1 MKLIISAIFLFFL
14 AGSGTLYFISQQQLI
29 LSNQHKELMMMGE
42 FSKVNKLQTTLK
54 LIQEARK
61 DNSIKVHEFNKIKRN
76 FTSEMK
82 EYLRKNGLKS
92 QTLHMKYRVK
102 GPTEA
107 FI

>member
-1 MKLIISAIFLFFL
+1 MKLIMSAIFLFFL
-14 AGSGTLYFISQQQLI
+14 TGSGTLYVISQQQLI

-42 FSKVNKLQTTLK
+42 FSKVNKLQTTRK
-54 LIQEARK
+54 LIQEAQK
-61 DNSIKVHEFNKIKRN
+61 DNAIKVHEFNKIKRN

-82 EYLRKNGLKS
+82 AYLQKNGLKS

-102 GPTEA
+102 GPAEA

>member
-1 MKLIISAIFLFFL
+1 MKLIMSAIFLFFL
-14 AGSGTLYFISQQQLI
+14 TGSGTLYVISQQQLI

-42 FSKVNKLQTTLK
+42 FSKVNKLQTTRK
-54 LIQEARK
+54 LIQEAQK
-61 DNSIKVHEFNKIKRN
+61 DNAIKVHEFNKIKRN

-82 EYLRKNGLKS
+82 AYLKKNGLKS

-102 GPTEA
+102 GSTEA

>member
-42 FSKVNKLQTTLK
+42 FSKVNKLQTTRK
-54 LIQEARK
+54 LIQEAQK
-61 DNSIKVHEFNKIKRN
+61 DNAIKVHEFNKIKRN

-82 EYLRKNGLKS
+82 AYLQKNGLKS
-92 QTLHMKYRVK
+92 QTLHMKYMVK
-102 GPTEA
+102 GPAEA

>member
-42 FSKVNKLQTTLK
+42 FSKVNKLQTTQK
-54 LIQEARK
+54 LIQEAQK
-61 DNSIKVHEFNKIKRN
+61 DNAIKVHEFNRIKRN
-76 FTSEMK
+76 FISEMK
-82 EYLRKNGLKS
+82 AYLQKNGLKS
-92 QTLHMKYRVK
+92 QTLHMEYRVK
-102 GPTEA
+102 GPAEA

>member
-42 FSKVNKLQTTLK
+42 FTKVNKLQTTRK
-54 LIQEARK
+54 LIQEAQK
-61 DNSIKVHEFNKIKRN
+61 DNAIKVHEFNKIKRN

-82 EYLRKNGLKS
+82 AYLQKNGLKS

-102 GPTEA
+102 GPAEA

>member
-14 AGSGTLYFISQQQLI
+14 AGSGSLYFISQQQLI

-42 FSKVNKLQTTLK
+42 FSKVNKLQTTRK
-54 LIQEARK
+54 LIQEAQK
-61 DNSIKVHEFNKIKRN
+61 DNLIKVHEFNKIKRN

-82 EYLRKNGLKS
+82 AYLKKNGLKS

-102 GPTEA
+102 GPAEA

>member
-14 AGSGTLYFISQQQLI
+14 TGSGTLYIISQQQLI

-42 FSKVNKLQTTLK
+42 FTKVNKLQTTRK
-54 LIQEARK
+54 LIQEAQK
-61 DNSIKVHEFNKIKRN
+61 DNVIKVHEFNKIKRN

-82 EYLRKNGLKS
+82 AYLKKNGLKS

-102 GPTEA
+102 RSTEA

>member
-29 LSNQHKELMMMGE
+29 LSNEHKELMMMGE
-42 FSKVNKLQTTLK
+42 FSKVNKLQTTQK
-54 LIQEARK
+54 LIQEAQK
-61 DNSIKVHEFNKIKRN
+61 DNAIKVHEFNKIKRN

-82 EYLRKNGLKS
+82 AYLQKNGLKS

-102 GPTEA
+102 GPAEA

>member
-29 LSNQHKELMMMGE
+29 LSKEHKELMMMGE
-42 FSKVNKLQTTLK
+42 FSKVNKLQTTQK
-54 LIQEARK
+54 LIQEAQK
-61 DNSIKVHEFNKIKRN
+61 DNAIKVHEFNRIKKN

-82 EYLRKNGLKS
+82 AYLQKNGLKS

-102 GPTEA
+102 GPAEA

>member
-102 GPTEA
+102 GPAEA

>member
-42 FSKVNKLQTTLK
+42 FTKVNKLQTTRK
-54 LIQEARK
+54 LIQEAQK
-61 DNSIKVHEFNKIKRN
+61 DNVIKVHEFNKIKRN

-82 EYLRKNGLKS
+82 AYLQKNGLKS

-102 GPTEA
+102 GPAEA

>member
-29 LSNQHKELMMMGE
+29 LSKEHKELMMMGE
-42 FSKVNKLQTTLK
+42 FSKVNKLQSTQK
-54 LIQEARK
+54 LIQEAQK
-61 DNSIKVHEFNKIKRN
+61 DNAIKVHEFNRIKRN
-76 FTSEMK
+76 FISEMK
-82 EYLRKNGLKS
+82 AYLQKNGLKS

-102 GPTEA
+102 GPAEA

>member
-14 AGSGTLYFISQQQLI
+14 AGSGNLYFISQQQLI

-42 FSKVNKLQTTLK
+42 FSKVNKLQTTRK
-54 LIQEARK
+54 LIQEAQK
-61 DNSIKVHEFNKIKRN
+61 DNAIKVHEFNKIKRN

-82 EYLRKNGLKS
+82 AYLQKNGLKS

-102 GPTEA
+102 GPAEA

>member
-42 FSKVNKLQTTLK
+42 FSKVNKLQTTRK
-54 LIQEARK
+54 LIQEAQK
-61 DNSIKVHEFNKIKRN
+61 DNAIKVHEFNKIKRN

-82 EYLRKNGLKS
+82 AYLQKNGLKS

-102 GPTEA
+102 GPAEA